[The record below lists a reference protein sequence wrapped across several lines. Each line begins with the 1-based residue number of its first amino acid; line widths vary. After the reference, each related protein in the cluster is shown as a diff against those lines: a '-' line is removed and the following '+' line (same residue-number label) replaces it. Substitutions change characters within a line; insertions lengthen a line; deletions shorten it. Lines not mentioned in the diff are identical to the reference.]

1 MSMELDAMDRIV
13 SEQQLEEIFG
23 RERVV
28 LFKHST
34 RCPISAHAF
43 SEMKSFHRDNPEVPV
58 FVLHVVEDRGLSEYV
73 TRRTGVHHESP
84 QLLLL
89 EQGSVCWH
97 ASHFDVTSQMLRE
110 RIPV

>member
-1 MSMELDAMDRIV
+1 MSMELEAMDRVV
-13 SEQQLEEIFG
+13 SEEQLHRIFEH
-23 RERVV
+23 ERAV

-34 RCPISAHAF
+34 SCPISAHAL
-43 SEMKSFHRDNPEVPV
+43 SEMKSFHRENPQVPL
-58 FVLHVVEDRGLSEYV
+58 FVLHVVEERGLSDSVSE
-73 TRRTGVHHESP
+73 RTGIRHESP

-89 EQGSVCWH
+89 EQGSVRWH